1 MKRPIYLDYHATTP
15 VDRRVVEAMLPYFSE
30 DFGNASS
37 RNHAWGWTAARAVD
51 EARRQ
56 VARLIGAHDRDI
68 VFTSGATESNNL
80 AIIGAIRAAGPDRRH
95 VITVATEHPSVL
107 DACAFLEHEG
117 CPVTYVPVE
126 SDGRVDPSRIARAF
140 TAHTSLVSVMA
151 ANNEIGTLHPLP
163 AIGELVRERGAL
175 FHVDASQAAGRV
187 PFDVEAVRADLVS
200 FTAHKL
206 YGPKGI
212 GALYVRKRPKR
223 PVLQPLLYGGGHERG
238 LRPGTLNVP
247 GIVGFGRAAALCVA
261 EQPAEALRIG
271 RLRDTL
277 LDGLRTRL
285 PGVHVNGSL
294 EHRLP
299 GNLNVAFPGV
309 EPEPLKLAIDDLA
322 VSFGA
327 ACATGTTEPSHV
339 LAALGIPRDL
349 ALSSVRF
356 GIGRWTTLE
365 EVEYA
370 AERMATIIKGLARV
384 AAHG

>member
-51 EARRQ
+51 EARSQ

-140 TAHTSLVSVMA
+140 TPHTSLVSVMA

-285 PGVHVNGSL
+285 PGVQVNGSL